1 MKGALGF
8 VWFRWKWKGGSFRK
22 LIIYKKRSME
32 YIGIIIAILAL
43 WVAFWQWFLS
53 KQQLEEAKK
62 TKWETEKLLSEIS
75 NKIIKIEAIS
85 DETRKDVKEQI
96 SKMIDKNDENFK
108 TLLNSWKEIDQNQL
122 MTTLLPALFQNPD
135 WIENIMKLAELW
147 NKR

>member
-1 MKGALGF
+1 
-8 VWFRWKWKGGSFRK
+8 
-22 LIIYKKRSME
+22 ME

-122 MTTLLPALFQNPD
+122 MTTLLPALFQNPN
-135 WIENIMKLAELW
+135 WIESMVKLAELW
-147 NKR
+147 NKK